1 MNTTVPT
8 TTTPIT
14 TSITTPST
22 RDRILD
28 HAQKLIR
35 LRGCNGFSYRDLA
48 DHVGVKTSSIHYYF
62 PSKDDLLFEAVL
74 AYSTRTLAALRA
86 IDAQLPADEKL
97 DRYVDMSVEL
107 SNGEEICLCGMLAAD
122 LASVP
127 ERVAREI
134 QGFVQANEAWLCW
147 PKAGPTVPCMST
159 ATLRLPAVRSL
170 PACREAACCVACSR
184 RTRACETSLGR
195 CAFSRQRPDYI
206 IRSIACAYFQ
216 PPDRCARLARGA

>member
-8 TTTPIT
+8 ITTPIT
-14 TSITTPST
+14 TAST

-86 IDAQLPADEKL
+86 IDARLPADEKL

-134 QGFVQANEAWLCW
+134 QGFVQANEAWLGSVLAEGRADGTLHVHGDAAT
-147 PKAGPTVPCMST
+147 AGRALFASLQGSGVLCRLFKTNTRLRDIVGAMRVQP
-159 ATLRLPAVRSL
+159 AT
-170 PACREAACCVACSR
+170 
-184 RTRACETSLGR
+184 T
-195 CAFSRQRPDYI
+195 
-206 IRSIACAYFQ
+206 
-216 PPDRCARLARGA
+216 